1 MLINRIIKMYIKSVS
16 KALKTMFNFYM
27 ENKKYT
33 TEWKR
38 INVLR
43 CEKDSKEV

>member
-16 KALKTMFNFYM
+16 KALETMFNFYI

-33 TEWKR
+33 TKWKR
-38 INVLR
+38 VNVIR
-43 CEKDSKEV
+43 CEKGSKEV